1 MYIKEIKINGF
12 KSFAD
17 KVNLELNRNFTGIVG
32 PNGSGKSNIV
42 DALKWVMGEQ
52 SVKTLRGSNGMT
64 DCIFN
69 GSKTREPSRSASV
82 SLVLDNL
89 DKSLPLD
96 YSEIEI
102 KRTVY
107 KTGENEYYIN
117 KEKVRLK
124 DITDLFVDSF
134 SSKESLSIIPQ
145 GKISE
150 ILDGRPEDRR
160 VIFEDAAGVIKYK
173 KRKEETLRRLSK
185 TNENLE
191 RVNMIIDELELQI
204 TPLEEQAKKAKIYKE
219 NKEKLETVEIALL
232 ATDIATL
239 SEEYN
244 LSKKEREDLELNLL
258 EIANIDIEEKTKLEQ
273 MKAKRTELDTEVS
286 RVQRE
291 LIETT
296 EKLNDI
302 GAKKELLKE
311 RSKYDKTSNQI
322 QENLS
327 KLKEERLKLSNSFE
341 TLKLKYENDLS
352 NAKETNAKLNSLTTD
367 LEKLTKETIMLKSD
381 IETFTKKKFEL
392 ISRKEIIEFNIENM
406 AKIPYSVKSVLNNPS
421 LTGIINV
428 IGSLINVEEKYLEAI
443 DTALGGS
450 VNYVV
455 TKTDKDA
462 KTAVEYLKRA
472 KKGRVTF
479 FPLNLIKPK
488 NIDQATIDQI
498 KSENGYIGVASDL
511 ITYSNEYENII
522 LNVLGN
528 IIVAENMDVA
538 LKISKTINSR
548 YRVVTLDG
556 EIIHVGGSLTGGS
569 KNTSNISNEK
579 TELDTITKNIKLI
592 ENEMFLKEEKLK
604 EKEENLNIIKKE
616 IYDINLKLLKLTETN
631 KTSLTKVEEEK
642 LLLDKVIDEIN
653 ALSNNESTTSSELD
667 KITNKYYEI
676 EKEKNILENKMSELE
691 EERHNLIENIE
702 EKENSNKVFSSKHKE
717 LENKIQNLNIKEAKL
732 NMNLDNY
739 LNRLNEEYGMTFEHA
754 RNNYTLDIEIEE
766 ARNIITDLKRTIKSL
781 GEVNLGSIEEFD
793 RINNRFNFLNNQKQ
807 DLKTSE
813 ENLLN
818 IIREM
823 DDVMIDKFASTFKK
837 VNVEFSKVFK
847 DLFGGGEAHLE
858 MTDPTN
864 VLETG
869 IEIVANPA
877 GKNPGAL
884 SLLSGG
890 EKTLTAISLLF
901 AILNLKNVPFVIL
914 DEVESALDE
923 VNVDKFGKYI
933 NSYKGRTQL
942 LVITHKKKTMEY
954 LDLLYGITMQESGVS
969 KLVSVKLEEIKE

>member
-1 MYIKEIKINGF
+1 MYIKEIKIQGF

-69 GSKTREPSRSASV
+69 GSKTREPARSASV
-82 SLVLDNL
+82 SLVLDNS

-96 YSEIEI
+96 YSEIEV
-102 KRTVY
+102 KRSVY

-124 DITDLFVDSF
+124 DIINLFMDSF

-160 VIFEDAAGVIKYK
+160 VIFEDAAGVLKYK
-173 KRKEETLRRLSK
+173 KRKEDTLKKLAK

-191 RVNMIIDELELQI
+191 RVNMIIDELEMQVA
-204 TPLEEQAKKAKIYKE
+204 PLEEQARKAKIYKE
-219 NKEKLETVEIALL
+219 NKEKLESIEIALL
-232 ATDIATL
+232 STDIASL
-239 SEEYN
+239 NEEYN
-244 LSKKEREDLELNLL
+244 LSKKEREELESKLISTSTMDSKSATEL
-258 EIANIDIEEKTKLEQ
+258 ENMKL
-273 MKAKRTELDTEVS
+273 KRTELDAEVS
-286 RVQRE
+286 KTQKE
-291 LIETT
+291 LIEST
-296 EKLNDI
+296 ESLNSI

-311 RSKYDKTSNQI
+311 RSKYDKTSNQVI
-322 QENLS
+322 EKLNA
-327 KLKEERLKLSNSFE
+327 LKEEKLKLSNSYE
-341 TLKLKYENDLS
+341 SLKLKYESELNTE
-352 NAKETNAKLNSLTTD
+352 NTTKNKLNGLNSS
-367 LEKLTKETIMLKSD
+367 LEKLTKELSSLKNEIEVKTKSKFELSSKSD
-381 IETFTKKKFEL
+381 IIKY
-392 ISRKEIIEFNIENM
+392 NIENM
-406 AKIPYSVKSVLNNPS
+406 SKVPFSVKSVLSNPS
-421 LTGIINV
+421 LNGIVNT
-428 IGSLINVEEKYLEAI
+428 IGSLINVESKYSEAI

-450 VNYVV
+450 ANYVV
-455 TKTDKDA
+455 TNTDIDA
-462 KTAVEYLKRA
+462 KNAVEYLKRA

-479 FPLNLIKPK
+479 FPLNLIKSK
-488 NIDQATIDQI
+488 YIDSETLNTIKEDD
-498 KSENGYIGVASDL
+498 GYIEVASNL
-511 ITYSNEYENII
+511 ITYDTKYENII
-522 LNVLGN
+522 CNVLGN
-528 IIVAENMDVA
+528 IIVAKNMDDA
-538 LKISKTINSR
+538 LRISKKINSR
-548 YRVVTLDG
+548 YRVVTLEG

-569 KNTSNISNEK
+569 KTSASSMNEK
-579 TELDTITKNIKLI
+579 IELDELEKNIKLLETETEI
-592 ENEMFLKEEKLK
+592 LEETLK
-604 EKEENLNIIKKE
+604 EKEE
-616 IYDINLKLLKLTETN
+616 DINKVKDDIYETNLQLLKISESNKLLFEKVSTEKSQLDRLT
-631 KTSLTKVEEEK
+631 
-642 LLLDKVIDEIN
+642 DEIN
-653 ALSNNESTTSSELD
+653 ALSNDENASSNELD
-667 KITNKYYEI
+667 KIVNEYYEKELEKNNLETKMAEL
-676 EKEKNILENKMSELE
+676 EKE
-691 EERHNLIENIE
+691 RTNLIEDITE
-702 EKENSNKVFSSKHKE
+702 LENASRIYASKHKE
-717 LENKIQNLNIKEAKL
+717 LESKIQSLTIKEAKI

-754 RNNYTLDIEIEE
+754 RNHYTLELDIDD
-766 ARNIITDLKRTIKSL
+766 ARNIISDLKRNIKSL
-781 GEVNLGSIEEFD
+781 GEVNLGSIDEYE
-793 RINNRFNFLNNQKQ
+793 RINTRFNFLNTQKL
-807 DLKTSE
+807 DLKSSE
-813 ENLLN
+813 ENLLS

-823 DDVMIDKFASTFKK
+823 DDVMIDKFATTFKK
-837 VNVEFSKVFK
+837 VNTEFSKVFK

-877 GKNPGAL
+877 GKNPGHL

-942 LVITHKKKTMEY
+942 LVITHKKRTMEY

>member
-1 MYIKEIKINGF
+1 MYIKEIKIQGF

-69 GSKTREPSRSASV
+69 GSKTREPARSASV
-82 SLVLDNL
+82 SLVLDNS

-96 YSEIEI
+96 YSEIEV
-102 KRTVY
+102 KRSVY

-124 DITDLFVDSF
+124 DIINLFMDSF

-160 VIFEDAAGVIKYK
+160 VIFEDAAGVLKYK
-173 KRKEETLRRLSK
+173 KRKEDTLKKLAK

-191 RVNMIIDELELQI
+191 RVNMIIDELEMQVA
-204 TPLEEQAKKAKIYKE
+204 PLEEQARKAKLYKE
-219 NKEKLETVEIALL
+219 NKEKLESIEIALL
-232 ATDIATL
+232 SMDIASL
-239 SEEYN
+239 NEEYN
-244 LSKKEREDLELNLL
+244 LSKKEREELEAKLISTSTMDSKSATEL
-258 EIANIDIEEKTKLEQ
+258 ENMKL
-273 MKAKRTELDTEVS
+273 KRTELDAEVS
-286 RVQRE
+286 KTQKE
-291 LIETT
+291 LIEST
-296 EKLNDI
+296 ESLNSI

-311 RSKYDKTSNQI
+311 RSKYDKTSNQVI
-322 QENLS
+322 EKLNT
-327 KLKEERLKLSNSFE
+327 LKEEKLKLSNSYE
-341 TLKLKYENDLS
+341 SLKLKYESEL
-352 NAKETNAKLNSLTTD
+352 NAENTTKNKLNGLNSS
-367 LEKLTKETIMLKSD
+367 LEKLDKELFSLKNEIEVKTKSKFELNSKSD
-381 IETFTKKKFEL
+381 IIKY
-392 ISRKEIIEFNIENM
+392 NIENM
-406 AKIPYSVKSVLNNPS
+406 SKVPFSVKSVLNNPS
-421 LTGIINV
+421 LNGIINT
-428 IGSLINVEEKYLEAI
+428 IGSLINVDAKYSEAI

-450 VNYVV
+450 ANYVV
-455 TKTDKDA
+455 TQTDTDA
-462 KTAVEYLKRA
+462 KNAVEYLKRA

-479 FPLNLIKPK
+479 FPLNLIKSK
-488 NIDQATIDQI
+488 YVDTETLNTIKDDT
-498 KSENGYIGVASDL
+498 GYIEVASNL
-511 ITYSNEYENII
+511 ITYDSKYENII
-522 LNVLGN
+522 CNVLGN
-528 IIVAENMDVA
+528 IIVTKNMDDA
-538 LKISKTINSR
+538 LRISKKINSR
-548 YRVVTLDG
+548 YRVVTLEG

-569 KNTSNISNEK
+569 KTSTSSMNEK
-579 TELDTITKNIKLI
+579 TELDELEKNIKLLETEI
-592 ENEMFLKEEKLK
+592 GILEETLK
-604 EKEENLNIIKKE
+604 EKEEQQNKIKNDVYETNLQLLKISESN
-616 IYDINLKLLKLTETN
+616 KLLFE
-631 KTSLTKVEEEK
+631 KVSAQK
-642 LLLDKVIDEIN
+642 SQLDGLLDEIN
-653 ALSNNESTTSSELD
+653 ALSNDENTSSNELD
-667 KITNKYYEI
+667 KIVNEYYEKEAEKNNLETTMARL
-676 EKEKNILENKMSELE
+676 EKERTNLIEDISELE
-691 EERHNLIENIE
+691 NTSRIYA
-702 EKENSNKVFSSKHKE
+702 SKHKE
-717 LENKIQNLNIKEAKL
+717 LESKIQNLTLKEAKI

-754 RNNYTLDIEIEE
+754 RNHYTLELDIDD
-766 ARNIITDLKRTIKSL
+766 ARNIISELKRNIKSL
-781 GEVNLGSIEEFD
+781 GEVNLGSIDEYE
-793 RINNRFNFLNNQKQ
+793 RINTRFNFLNTQKL
-807 DLKTSE
+807 DLKSSE
-813 ENLLN
+813 DNLLS

-823 DDVMIDKFASTFKK
+823 DDVMIDKFATTFKK
-837 VNVEFSKVFK
+837 VNTEFSKVFK

-877 GKNPGAL
+877 GKHPGHL

-942 LVITHKKKTMEY
+942 LVITHKKRTMEY

>member
-1 MYIKEIKINGF
+1 MYIKEIKIQGF

-69 GSKTREPSRSASV
+69 GSKTREPARSASV
-82 SLVLDNL
+82 SLVLDNS

-96 YSEIEI
+96 YSEIEV
-102 KRTVY
+102 KRSVY

-124 DITDLFVDSF
+124 DIINLFMDSF

-160 VIFEDAAGVIKYK
+160 VIFEDAAGVLKYK
-173 KRKEETLRRLSK
+173 KRKEDTLKKLAK
-185 TNENLE
+185 TNENLS
-191 RVNMIIDELELQI
+191 RVNMIIDELEMQVA
-204 TPLEEQAKKAKIYKE
+204 PLEEQARKAKLYKE
-219 NKEKLETVEIALL
+219 NKEKLESIEIALL
-232 ATDIATL
+232 SMDIASL
-239 SEEYN
+239 NEEYN
-244 LSKKEREDLELNLL
+244 LSKKEREELEAKLISTSTMDSKSATEL
-258 EIANIDIEEKTKLEQ
+258 ENMKL
-273 MKAKRTELDTEVS
+273 KRTELDAEVS
-286 RVQRE
+286 KTQKE
-291 LIETT
+291 LIEST
-296 EKLNDI
+296 ESLNSI

-311 RSKYDKTSNQI
+311 RSKYDKTSNQVI
-322 QENLS
+322 EKLNT
-327 KLKEERLKLSNSFE
+327 LKEEKLKLSNSYE
-341 TLKLKYENDLS
+341 SLKLKYESEL
-352 NAKETNAKLNSLTTD
+352 NAENTTKNKLNGLNSS
-367 LEKLTKETIMLKSD
+367 LEKLDKELFSLKNEIEVKTKSKFELNSKSD
-381 IETFTKKKFEL
+381 IIKY
-392 ISRKEIIEFNIENM
+392 NIENM
-406 AKIPYSVKSVLNNPS
+406 SKVPFSVKSVLNNPS
-421 LTGIINV
+421 LNGIINT
-428 IGSLINVEEKYLEAI
+428 IGSLINVDSKYSEAI

-450 VNYVV
+450 ANYVV
-455 TKTDKDA
+455 TQTDTDA
-462 KTAVEYLKRA
+462 KNAVEYLKRA

-479 FPLNLIKPK
+479 FPLNLIKSK
-488 NIDQATIDQI
+488 YVDTETLNTIKDDT
-498 KSENGYIGVASDL
+498 GYIEVASNL
-511 ITYSNEYENII
+511 ITYDSKYENII
-522 LNVLGN
+522 CNVLGN
-528 IIVAENMDVA
+528 IIVTKNMDDA
-538 LKISKTINSR
+538 LRISKKINSR
-548 YRVVTLDG
+548 YRVVTLEG

-569 KNTSNISNEK
+569 KTSTSSMNEK
-579 TELDTITKNIKLI
+579 TELDELEKNIKLLETEI
-592 ENEMFLKEEKLK
+592 VILEETLK
-604 EKEENLNIIKKE
+604 EKEEQQNKIKNDVYETNLQLLKISESN
-616 IYDINLKLLKLTETN
+616 KLLFE
-631 KTSLTKVEEEK
+631 KVSTQK
-642 LLLDKVIDEIN
+642 SQLDGLLDEIN
-653 ALSNNESTTSSELD
+653 ALSNDENTSSNELD
-667 KITNKYYEI
+667 KIVNEYYEKEAEKNNLETKMSRL
-676 EKEKNILENKMSELE
+676 EKERTNLIEDISELE
-691 EERHNLIENIE
+691 NTSRIYA
-702 EKENSNKVFSSKHKE
+702 SKHKE
-717 LENKIQNLNIKEAKL
+717 LESKIQNLTLKEAKI

-754 RNNYTLDIEIEE
+754 RNHYTLELDIDD
-766 ARNIITDLKRTIKSL
+766 ARNIISELKRNIKSL
-781 GEVNLGSIEEFD
+781 GEVNLGSIDEYE
-793 RINNRFNFLNNQKQ
+793 RINTRFNFLNTQKL
-807 DLKTSE
+807 DLKSSE
-813 ENLLN
+813 DNLLS

-823 DDVMIDKFASTFKK
+823 DDVMIDKFATTFKK
-837 VNVEFSKVFK
+837 VNTEFSKVFK

-877 GKNPGAL
+877 GKNPGHL

-942 LVITHKKKTMEY
+942 LVITHKKRTMEY

>member
-1 MYIKEIKINGF
+1 MYIKEIKIQGF

-69 GSKTREPSRSASV
+69 GSKTREPARSASV
-82 SLVLDNL
+82 SLVLDNS

-96 YSEIEI
+96 YSEIEV
-102 KRTVY
+102 KRSVY

-124 DITDLFVDSF
+124 DIINLFMDSF

-160 VIFEDAAGVIKYK
+160 VIFEDAAGVLKYK
-173 KRKEETLRRLSK
+173 KRKEDTLKKLAK

-191 RVNMIIDELELQI
+191 RVNMIIDELEMQVA
-204 TPLEEQAKKAKIYKE
+204 PLEEQARKAKLYKE
-219 NKEKLETVEIALL
+219 NKEKLESIEIALL
-232 ATDIATL
+232 SMDIASL
-239 SEEYN
+239 NEEYN
-244 LSKKEREDLELNLL
+244 LSKKEREELEAKLISTSTMDSKSATEL
-258 EIANIDIEEKTKLEQ
+258 ENMKL
-273 MKAKRTELDTEVS
+273 KRTELDAEVS
-286 RVQRE
+286 KTQKE
-291 LIETT
+291 LIEST
-296 EKLNDI
+296 ESLNSI

-311 RSKYDKTSNQI
+311 RSKYDKTSNQVI
-322 QENLS
+322 EKLNT
-327 KLKEERLKLSNSFE
+327 LKEEKLKLSNSYE
-341 TLKLKYENDLS
+341 SLKLKYESELNTE
-352 NAKETNAKLNSLTTD
+352 NTTKNKLNGLNSS
-367 LEKLTKETIMLKSD
+367 LEKLDKELFSLKNEIEVKTKSKFELNSKSD
-381 IETFTKKKFEL
+381 IIKY
-392 ISRKEIIEFNIENM
+392 NIENM
-406 AKIPYSVKSVLNNPS
+406 SKVPFSVKSVLNNPS
-421 LTGIINV
+421 LNGIINT
-428 IGSLINVEEKYLEAI
+428 IGSLINVDSKYSEAI

-450 VNYVV
+450 ANYVV
-455 TKTDKDA
+455 TQTDTDA
-462 KTAVEYLKRA
+462 KNAVEYLKRA

-479 FPLNLIKPK
+479 FPLNLIKSK
-488 NIDQATIDQI
+488 YVDTETLNTIKDDT
-498 KSENGYIGVASDL
+498 GYIEVASNL
-511 ITYSNEYENII
+511 ITYDSKYENII
-522 LNVLGN
+522 CNVLGN
-528 IIVAENMDVA
+528 IIVTKNMDDA
-538 LKISKTINSR
+538 LRISKKINSR
-548 YRVVTLDG
+548 YRVVTLEG

-569 KNTSNISNEK
+569 KTSTSSMNEK
-579 TELDTITKNIKLI
+579 TELDELEKNIKLLETEI
-592 ENEMFLKEEKLK
+592 GILEETLK
-604 EKEENLNIIKKE
+604 EKEEQQNKIKNDVYETNLQLLKISESN
-616 IYDINLKLLKLTETN
+616 KLLFE
-631 KTSLTKVEEEK
+631 KVSAQK
-642 LLLDKVIDEIN
+642 SQLDGLLDEIN
-653 ALSNNESTTSSELD
+653 ALSNDENTSSNELD
-667 KITNKYYEI
+667 KIVNEYYEKEAEKNNLETKMARL
-676 EKEKNILENKMSELE
+676 EKERTNLIEDISELE
-691 EERHNLIENIE
+691 NTSRIYA
-702 EKENSNKVFSSKHKE
+702 SKHKE
-717 LENKIQNLNIKEAKL
+717 LESKIQNLTLKEAKI

-754 RNNYTLDIEIEE
+754 RNHYTLELDIDD
-766 ARNIITDLKRTIKSL
+766 ARNIISELKRNIKSL
-781 GEVNLGSIEEFD
+781 GEVNLGSIDEYE
-793 RINNRFNFLNNQKQ
+793 RINTRFNFLNTQKL
-807 DLKTSE
+807 DLKSSE
-813 ENLLN
+813 DNLLS

-823 DDVMIDKFASTFKK
+823 DDVMIDKFATTFKK
-837 VNVEFSKVFK
+837 VNTEFSKVFK

-877 GKNPGAL
+877 GKNPGHL

-942 LVITHKKKTMEY
+942 LVITHKKRTMEY